1 MRPVVRGDVPKDEND
16 DPVEYDDY
24 KDARDDL
31 IDRMGDFCSYCEVAL
46 HSQVDVEH
54 VVPKSLDADLELKWT
69 NFLLACTNCNSIK
82 SNKAVV
88 LNQFYWP
95 EQDNTLRA
103 FFYEQDQ
110 PPQIVEDDDDVDTDQ
125 AQRTLD
131 LTGIN
136 RDPTHPRFSDRDRRW
151 LKRMNAWSLA
161 EQARTW
167 IGENDSG
174 QIRSMAV
181 ELAKGIGFWSV
192 WFTVFKDDT
201 DMRRRL
207 IDGFP
212 GTETLCFADDMTL
225 EPRPGGSI

>member
-1 MRPVVRGDVPKDEND
+1 V
-16 DPVEYDDY
+16 
-24 KDARDDL
+24 
-31 IDRMGDFCSYCEVAL
+31 
-46 HSQVDVEH
+46 
-54 VVPKSLDADLELKWT
+54 LD
-69 NFLLACTNCNSIK
+69 
-82 SNKAVV
+82 
-88 LNQFYWP
+88 QFYWP

-103 FFYEQDQ
+103 FFYERDQ
-110 PPQIVEDDDDVDTDQ
+110 PPQIVDDDDDVDTHR
-125 AQRTLD
+125 AQETLD

-161 EQARTW
+161 EQAKTW
-167 IGENDSG
+167 IGENDSD

-192 WFTVFKDDT
+192 WFTVFRDDI
-201 DMRRRL
+201 DMCKRL
-207 IDGFP
+207 INEDGFP